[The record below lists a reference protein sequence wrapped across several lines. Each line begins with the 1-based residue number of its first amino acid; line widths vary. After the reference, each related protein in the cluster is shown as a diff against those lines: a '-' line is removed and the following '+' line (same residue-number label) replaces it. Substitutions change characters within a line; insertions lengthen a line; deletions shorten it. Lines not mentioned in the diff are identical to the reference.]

1 MGDSSG
7 QSMDADWGILPQKL
21 LRDLRITADDAIL
34 TEDISDVS
42 LEESMRN
49 ATPKISSKEIE
60 RVNEIMGDCTMHND
74 LLRKKYFNLQDMI
87 HAMSAKNFSHKEMRA
102 VVTLVRKQ
110 ALASERMLECAQKKP
125 KLVRAKKAKARTMG
139 QRLASAYINPMYQ

>member
-21 LRDLRITADDAIL
+21 LRALRITADDAIL

-49 ATPKISSKEIE
+49 ATPKISSKEIN
-60 RVNEIMGDCTMHND
+60 RVKEIMRECDMHRK
-74 LLRKKYFNLQDMI
+74 LVGKKYFNLQDMI
-87 HAMSAKNFSHKEMRA
+87 HAMSAKHFSHKEMRA

-110 ALASERMLECAQKKP
+110 ALASERMLGAQKKP
-125 KLVRAKKAKARTMG
+125 KRVPTKCSTMR
-139 QRLASAYINPMYQ
+139 QK